1 MEWGALPGGGAQR
14 AVQRVVLVDSSRTP
28 GLLDWAPGVCVQRKH
43 HMHCC
48 LLLPLFCA
56 PALVGVPVASW
67 SRHTQHHIRFVLTCC
82 GVGVCLQVIDAVGLS
97 AIPFNIPPSAL
108 SGGQQRRLALA
119 LQLVRAP
126 SLLLLDEPLA
136 GLDWHARR
144 YAPRGGLLRGGGS
157 GGTGQGDC
165 RWTGVTPVCGDHT
178 VWHT

>member
-1 MEWGALPGGGAQR
+1 MWG
-14 AVQRVVLVDSSRTP
+14 DSSRTP
-28 GLLDWAPGVCVQRKH
+28 GLLDRAPGVCVQRKH

-48 LLLPLFCA
+48 LLLPLFGA
-56 PALVGVPVASW
+56 PALVGVPVASH
-67 SRHTQHHIRFVLTCC
+67 SRHTHRHVRVLLTCC
-82 GVGVCLQVIDAVGLS
+82 GGFVSSQVIDAVGLS

-144 YAPRGGLLRGGGS
+144 YAPRGGPFEGGGA
-157 GGTGQGDC
+157 GG
-165 RWTGVTPVCGDHT
+165 
-178 VWHT
+178 